1 MDRDSIDILIIF
13 FNKVEQTICCINSFL
28 ASGQQIYVLNN
39 GSDAKQE
46 SKLRNRFKGV
56 DRIHILNSG
65 KNLGPAGGRN
75 YLIKHTQ
82 SKWIFFVDNDIVI
95 EPSNGWLEK
104 FFCYIA
110 NYTSAEVICPRIYNV
125 HEGLYMDRLNVVISD
140 NKLVL
145 QRELSEVTNFFPE
158 GGAIVNRSVFD
169 RNGLYDEELFAFE
182 GYEFALRALRS
193 MDGEIKV
200 HHTNE
205 FKLIHNHSFQK
216 MSKDKEAVRE
226 RYNEHRMKASYDRLI
241 NEYNITFSHDW
252 HWWTK
257 NQVAIMTTPKL
268 ILRIKQKISNIL
280 NR

>member
-104 FFCYIA
+104 FF
-110 NYTSAEVICPRIYNV
+110 
-125 HEGLYMDRLNVVISD
+125 
-140 NKLVL
+140 
-145 QRELSEVTNFFPE
+145 
-158 GGAIVNRSVFD
+158 AI
-169 RNGLYDEELFAFE
+169 
-182 GYEFALRALRS
+182 
-193 MDGEIKV
+193 
-200 HHTNE
+200 
-205 FKLIHNHSFQK
+205 
-216 MSKDKEAVRE
+216 
-226 RYNEHRMKASYDRLI
+226 
-241 NEYNITFSHDW
+241 
-252 HWWTK
+252 
-257 NQVAIMTTPKL
+257 
-268 ILRIKQKISNIL
+268 
-280 NR
+280 